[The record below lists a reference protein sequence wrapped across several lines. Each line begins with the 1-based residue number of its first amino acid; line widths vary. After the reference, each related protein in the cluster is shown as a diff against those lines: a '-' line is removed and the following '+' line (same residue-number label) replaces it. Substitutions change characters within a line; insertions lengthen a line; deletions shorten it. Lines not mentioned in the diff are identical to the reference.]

1 MHELPFDPLA
11 RLDKCIPEPRCNV
24 EIVEQASDLSFAEV
38 AAALRLT

>member
-11 RLDKCIPEPRCNV
+11 RLDKCIPEPRCNL